1 LELRRQDAEWD
12 TEETQK
18 AAGDSVNGDQ
28 WVLTGTVRGGACGR
42 RMIVQAAEI
51 LIQGG
56 GAVGEDRIFRVE
68 PASRKGKKMERMFCA
83 DMEHMGESVNHR
95 PTPARI
101 A

>member
-1 LELRRQDAEWD
+1 MSAWH
-12 TEETQK
+12 
-18 AAGDSVNGDQ
+18 
-28 WVLTGTVRGGACGR
+28 VLSSDIPVHARTPVKLYEPSRAH
-42 RMIVQAAEI
+42 A
-51 LIQGG
+51 QGG